1 MDTPPERLLDTGGV
15 AEVAGITTATVRLYL
30 KRTRKR
36 VTDDLRVRPAD
47 FPLPDDQFGR
57 SPAWRESTI
66 RNLAR
71 RPPGAGSRHPG
82 CVDVGR

>member
-1 MDTPPERLLDTGGV
+1 MGTPPERLLDTGGV
-15 AEVAGITTATVRLYL
+15 AEAAGITAATVRLYL

-36 VTDDLRVRPAD
+36 VVGGLGVRPAD

-66 RNLAR
+66 RAWLAVRR
-71 RPPGAGSRHPG
+71 RPGRPAPGE
-82 CVDVGR
+82 